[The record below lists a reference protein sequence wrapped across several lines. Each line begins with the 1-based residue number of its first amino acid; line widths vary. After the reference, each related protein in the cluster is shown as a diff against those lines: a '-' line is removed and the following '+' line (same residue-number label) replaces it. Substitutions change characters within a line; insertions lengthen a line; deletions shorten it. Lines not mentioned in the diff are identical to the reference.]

1 MAPMNRR
8 ILLPSIVG
16 GVLVVGAA
24 AGGYVLLQQRE
35 AARDDRAANTA
46 ATSFARAWT
55 ARKLDDPIATYAGS
69 SPKQV
74 APSFPTPP
82 GALGTVRVKVPVSDV
97 SRDGEPGTA
106 RLHVAWQVGTG
117 RTWAY

>member
-1 MAPMNRR
+1 MSPMNRR
-8 ILLPSIVG
+8 ILLPSILG

-24 AGGYVLLQQRE
+24 AGGYVLLQQRA

-55 ARKLDDPIATYAGS
+55 ARKLDAPIATYAGS

-74 APSFPTPP
+74 AASFRATTGPL
-82 GALGTVRVKVPVSDV
+82 GAVPVKVTVTDV
-97 SRDGEPGTA
+97 SRNGETGTA
-106 RLHVAWQVGTG
+106 QLHVSWQV
-117 RTWAY
+117 